1 MFYRRKMID
10 NHKTRLLKAK
20 IKEFLDSKLV
30 LDIGVAIAQGLFF
43 LFCLFCI
50 GFSLAVIYKVFNYF
64 K

>member
-1 MFYRRKMID
+1 MID

-20 IKEFLDSKLV
+20 IQEFFDSKLV
-30 LDIGVAIAQGLFF
+30 LDIGIAIAQCLFY
-43 LFCLFCI
+43 LFCLFSI